1 MSQTDRFIVQYPFSK
16 NLCYGKHTILMEKIN
31 ILNFS
36 SNSAVDAN
44 AESQIASDCSS
55 DWLDVRLFILITY
68 CMQG

>member
-1 MSQTDRFIVQYPFSK
+1 MSHTDRFVVQYPFSK
-16 NLCYGKHTILMEKIN
+16 NLCYGKQTILMEKIN

-36 SNSAVDAN
+36 SISATAAN
-44 AESQIASDCSS
+44 AESQIASDCST

>member
-1 MSQTDRFIVQYPFSK
+1 
-16 NLCYGKHTILMEKIN
+16 MEKIN